1 LSPLLFVIVMDWIMK
16 KSLTNTE
23 SGLEWIDGSRLCD
36 LDYTDDI
43 ALIKTSQ
50 MGMQQLTHEIEKT
63 LGSVGL

>member
-1 LSPLLFVIVMDWIMK
+1 MK